1 MSNKSDTQRPSPSM
15 RPGPESVRPRASI
28 PARPTALGRYD
39 VIGKIASGGMA
50 SIYLGRTAAGEVVA
64 LKVMRND
71 VGDDDDGNMDHMFLD
86 EANILTRLDHPNI
99 VKTLETGVANGQK
112 FIAMELLV
120 GRTLQNVYD
129 TCAERRLGMPAEIVA
144 WIGARVASALHHAHN
159 LADDAGKPLGIVHR
173 DVNPSNVFL
182 TFSGDVKLFDFGMAK
197 FRTRHAKSSPGIVKG
212 KLPYLAPEQIMQLA
226 LDHRADVFGL
236 GTTLWEMLTMRR
248 LFHRA
253 SPVETVKAVHVGPIP
268 DVRTIVPELSARV
281 ADAVMRS
288 LQRNREHRYATMAEL
303 ERDLDAFVGTKSGA
317 IPSQIGSML
326 DSLFPHERKR
336 QLGWL
341 KPVITAGPMPS
352 KPPPS
357 VRVPSKTPPPVSVT
371 PSIPPPSIG
380 PGKSVSVKPAPPVP
394 SRPPPPRPGNK
405 RD

>member
-1 MSNKSDTQRPSPSM
+1 M
-15 RPGPESVRPRASI
+15 RPRASI
-28 PARPTALGRYD
+28 PARPTALGRYE

-50 SIYLGRTAAGEVVA
+50 SIYLGRAGAGEVVA

-129 TCAERRLGMPAEIVA
+129 TCDERRLGIPPEIVA
-144 WIGARVASALHHAHN
+144 WIGARVASALHHAHE
-159 LADDAGKPLGIVHR
+159 LADDAGKPLGIIHR

-182 TFSGDVKLFDFGMAK
+182 TFTGDVKLFDFGMAK

-248 LFHRA
+248 LFHRP

-268 DVRTIVPELSARV
+268 DVRTIIPELSARV
-281 ADAVMRS
+281 SDAVMRS
-288 LQRNREHRYATMAEL
+288 LQRNREHRYGTMAEL
-303 ERDLDAFVGTKSGA
+303 ERDLDAFVGNKRGA

-341 KPVITAGPMPS
+341 KPVITAGGVPS
-352 KPPPS
+352 RPPPS
-357 VRVPSKTPPPVSVT
+357 VRVPSMTPPPVNVT
-371 PSIPPPSIG
+371 PSVPPAAL
-380 PGKSVSVKPAPPVP
+380 GKSVSVKPPPPLPSLP